1 MNSEKIGENLRK
13 DIAAIL
19 LTSVSADYADAILS
33 QFDTVTEKTFI
44 DAVVED
50 VTVSSDYDE
59 QGYYNDDDIRLAIG
73 RELVAR
79 LGV

>member
-13 DIAAIL
+13 DIEAIL

-59 QGYYNDDDIRLAIG
+59 QGHYNNDDIRLAIG

-79 LGV
+79 LGA